1 MEAKPR
7 SSSRQSRRQTS
18 SDYPFT
24 PFQRRSETQSTVLSF
39 TQDQSPSTGLAT
51 PYPSPFSNLYRLS
64 PFNPTTDRLLSAPPN
79 LPRKISL
86 TPCRVLDAPNLS
98 ENFYDSAIDWS
109 TSNGLLAVALGA
121 QAYTWKSTG
130 EVIKIV
136 DVDTEDLLNAPTVTS
151 LKWIEKVSF
160 LVLAFP
166 LLPSSSPV

>member
-18 SDYPFT
+18 AEYPFT
-24 PFQRRSETQSTVLSF
+24 PFQRHADAQSTVLSF

-51 PYPSPFSNLYRLS
+51 PHSSPFCNLYRLS
-64 PFNPTTDRLLSAPPN
+64 PFNPTTDQLLSAPPK
-79 LPRKISL
+79 LPRKIGL

-136 DVDTEDLLNAPTVTS
+136 DVDTEDLLSAPTVTS
-151 LKWIEKVSF
+151 VKWIEMVSF
-160 LVLAFP
+160 LLLTFP
-166 LLPSSSPV
+166 LLSASLA